1 MHRLGREEGLVRRDD
16 HIGEEQQPRQ
26 RVVVD
31 DRVRPVFVEVVA
43 FLLVDVQPRRADL
56 LAFER
61 FDQRFGLDKLSAA
74 GVDDHHAAFHAGDR
88 GLVDE
93 VLRLVGERAVE
104 RDDVRTAVEFV
115 ERDVGDARLAG
126 ENAVGVGVVGQNFH
140 AESEQDADD
149 DAGDLARADHPDGLA
164 VHIESHESLQ
174 REVAVARAPACARD
188 LAVEREHHRHRVL
201 RDGMG
206 RIGGYA
212 HDGDVE
218 GPRGF
223 QVDVVVTGTAQRQQS
238 HAVACQFAHHF
249 GVGRIV
255 DEDTRRLRAV
265 RGDDRLTAEM
275 AFEIAEFESEIA
287 VQCVERLLFVG
298 LRPEEGD
305 DGFHGSC
312 VLSCCSNVKRC
323 RQITC
328 RSLKIGVSE
337 PKSRSDVRTVDKIA
351 GRMARSSFISW
362 VCSAE
367 KRFGY
372 AGTACYRPDKKI
384 TATRFSGRGD
394 FRRYSFRGISDGRY
408 LISIWCETGAVG
420 VTSFLGR
427 SIVSTPFST
436 LAEIFWRSTSSGSE
450 KLCWNEV

>member
-1 MHRLGREEGLVRRDD
+1 M
-16 HIGEEQQPRQ
+16 
-26 RVVVD
+26 
-31 DRVRPVFVEVVA
+31 
-43 FLLVDVQPRRADL
+43 
-56 LAFER
+56 
-61 FDQRFGLDKLSAA
+61 
-74 GVDDHHAAFHAGDR
+74 
-88 GLVDE
+88 
-93 VLRLVGERAVE
+93 E

-384 TATRFSGRGD
+384 AATRKTGRGD

-408 LISIWCETGAVG
+408 LISIWCETGAAG